1 MQSLSAFVEHL
12 LLGTNSRLDEIQ
24 AAILRVKLARLD
36 DWNDRRRLLAARY
49 EASLRDTVELTLPVT
64 PQDAEHVFH
73 LYVVR
78 TPLRDRLRS
87 YLAGTQVRTSIHY
100 PKGVHL
106 QPAYAGLGYEQGSCP
121 NAEAVAGE
129 ILSLP
134 LFPQLSNHEL
144 EQVVRL
150 VRFFF
155 AMR

>member
-1 MQSLSAFVEHL
+1 

-24 AAILRVKLARLD
+24 AALLRVKLAHLD
-36 DWNDRRRLLAARY
+36 GWNEQRRTLAARY
-49 EASLRDTVELTLPVT
+49 EAGLGDCAELALPIVPRDV
-64 PQDAEHVFH
+64 EHVFH

-78 TPLRDRLRS
+78 TPLRNRLRS
-87 YLAGTQVRTSIHY
+87 YLAGTNVQTSVHY
-100 PKGVHL
+100 PKVVPM
-106 QPAYAGLGYEQGSCP
+106 QPAYASLGYEKGSFP
-121 NAEAVAGE
+121 HAEAVTKE

-134 LFPQLSNHEL
+134 LFPQLSDHEQ